1 MAQRYRAQDVLHFWF
16 GPRPWTAQSV
26 QRRFALWF
34 GDPQRPELTPQTDE
48 AIRLRYGALAR
59 AAAIGDLKAWE
70 SSPRRRLALILL
82 LDQFPRSL
90 HRGTADA
97 FATDREALSLAIT
110 GLQLGADAVLEPVER
125 IFFYMPLQHAESA
138 EVQAESVAAF
148 RRLCDEVPPE
158 MKALFTG
165 VHAYAVQHRDII
177 GQFGRFPH
185 RNAALGREST
195 LEERTWL
202 QGGGARF
209 GQ

>member
-16 GPRPWTAQSV
+16 GSRPWTAQSV

-34 GDPQRPELTPQTDE
+34 GDPQRPETRAQTDE

-110 GLQLGADAVLEPVER
+110 GLQLGADAVLEPVEEDLLLYAAAACR
-125 IFFYMPLQHAESA
+125 IGRGPGRI
-138 EVQAESVAAF
+138 
-148 RRLCDEVPPE
+148 RRGLPP
-158 MKALFTG
+158 
-165 VHAYAVQHRDII
+165 AVR
-177 GQFGRFPH
+177 
-185 RNAALGREST
+185 
-195 LEERTWL
+195 
-202 QGGGARF
+202 
-209 GQ
+209 